1 MVVQVVCL
9 AYDLSRGM
17 ARSLG
22 RQLVGLD
29 IEGVW
34 HTGIEVF
41 GHEYFFGG
49 GIQAARAGEFAREND
64 LQPVQR
70 FSVGSTAK
78 SQAELHAWL
87 ETQRVTFSAQTY
99 DLLRNNCNNFS
110 DAVARFLTGQGIPGH
125 ILELPQRV
133 LSTPMGQMLA
143 PMYERMQQDML
154 QHPHMIPFGNAQAPL
169 PLPAPVGAPPA
180 GAPPAVAGAPAS
192 APAARI
198 SRAIPEGLGVELQV
212 KVASQESNAKVRVAS
227 LDASVLELMEAIQDA
242 TGYAVADQRVIFKGS
257 FLREKEKKL
266 SEHGISP
273 QVVIHLVPK
282 PGAKP
287 IAGAGAPAGEPA
299 AGAGAPAPAPAPS
312 KSPLEACLE
321 RMARAPEAE
330 RLTALRTLQKVV
342 QNVVDMPLE
351 ARYRRIKRGN
361 PALAKRLDPVDGAF
375 DCLLALG
382 FSGAVEDGEQLLV
395 VEADEEAWV
404 KIVMGNARLK
414 AVIAALE
421 APAPAPVQP
430 PPMPIPFGAPF
441 GAPFGSPFG
450 PGQAGPPL
458 GGADMASLM
467 SNPMVQ
473 QRMQQIM
480 SDPTQIQ
487 AMFDNPMVRQM
498 TQSNPAMAA
507 AMANPER
514 VSQMFRDPM
523 VQQLMSNPAMMQQVM
538 GQAQAAL
545 GRPAAAPGGQQ
556 QQQQQQQPRDDTE
569 MTEEEMMQ
577 EAIRRSLQER

>member
-1 MVVQVVCL
+1 MVAQVVCL

-22 RQLVGLD
+22 RQLVGID

-41 GHEYFFGG
+41 GQEYFFGG
-49 GIQAARAGEFAREND
+49 GIQAAPAGEFARENG

-70 FSVGSTAK
+70 VNVGSTAK

-110 DAVARFLTGQGIPGH
+110 DAVARFLTGQGIPEH

-169 PLPAPVGAPPA
+169 PLAAPVGAPPA
-180 GAPPAVAGAPAS
+180 GAPPAVAGATAS

-198 SRAIPEGLGVELQV
+198 SRAIPEGQGVELQV
-212 KVASQESNAKVRVAS
+212 KVASQESNAKVRVVS
-227 LDASVLELMEAIQDA
+227 LGASVRELMEAIEDA

-257 FLREKEKKL
+257 FLKDMEKKL
-266 SEHGISP
+266 SELGISP
-273 QVVIHLVPK
+273 EVVIHLVPK

-287 IAGAGAPAGEPA
+287 IAVAGAGAPAGVPA

-321 RMARAPEAE
+321 RMARAPETE

-342 QNVVDMPLE
+342 QNVVDAPLE
-351 ARYRRIKRGN
+351 PKYRKIKRGN

-395 VEADEEAWV
+395 LEADEEAWS
-404 KIVMGNARLK
+404 KILTGNARLK
-414 AVIAALE
+414 AGIAALE

-430 PPMPIPFGAPF
+430 PPMQMPF

-450 PGQAGPPL
+450 LGQAGPPL

-480 SDPTQIQ
+480 SDPDQIQ
-487 AMFDNPMVRQM
+487 AMFNNPMVRQM

-523 VQQLMSNPAMMQQVM
+523 VQQLMSNPAMMQQIM

-556 QQQQQQQPRDDTE
+556 HQQQPRDDTE

-577 EAIRRSLQER
+577 EAIRRSLQEK